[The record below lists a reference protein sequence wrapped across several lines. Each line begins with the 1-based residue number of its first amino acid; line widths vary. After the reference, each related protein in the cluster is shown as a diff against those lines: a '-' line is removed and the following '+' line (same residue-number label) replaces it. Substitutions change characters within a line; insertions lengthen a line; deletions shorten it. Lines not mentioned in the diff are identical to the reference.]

1 MRKVCARK
9 SEDGTN
15 PHFEHNITYVLMLLY
30 ILCTY
35 VCRISSANTVS
46 ESEAVCYYR
55 ELSHAI
61 SQLFLLQFSPQHIV
75 QLIEPVGELLDVG
88 VL

>member
-15 PHFEHNITYVLMLLY
+15 PHFAHNIVCTYMLLY
-30 ILCTY
+30 IYTIL
-35 VCRISSANTVS
+35 CRISSANTMS